1 MGEDRS
7 GSRVGGLG
15 SKKDLD
21 HAGSS
26 NPCPGMQRGLVR
38 QKDLEELLIR
48 SGWRSVCTIKIRSGH
63 LSGN

>member
-1 MGEDRS
+1 MCERRGAA
-7 GSRVGGLG
+7 VGWVGWG

-26 NPCPGMQRGLVR
+26 HPCPGMQRGLVQ

-48 SGWRSVCTIKIRSGH
+48 SG
-63 LSGN
+63 